1 VKAFVR
7 VVGTLGAVMGVG
19 AVAAGWVFAGLPND
33 AEDAVDCVLTHL
45 VAAGGV
51 AIGVFA
57 WRVKL

>member
-1 VKAFVR
+1 
-7 VVGTLGAVMGVG
+7 
-19 AVAAGWVFAGLPND
+19 VFAGLPND